1 MIFIFTLLCGA
12 SKAFMKALQAFIKP
26 FEAPQRHVKIKI
38 QLNFFSLSR
47 IETGRVN
54 IGSKSRLSWLSHVQL
69 QSWLIP
75 GHCVSHKN
83 ELAVK
88 DTPEA
93 AGFTH
98 VDYIY
103 LSIFYLLKN
112 SSATK
117 SDVQEVAKWSLCQP
131 IP

>member
-1 MIFIFTLLCGA
+1 MKLLR
-12 SKAFMKALQAFIKP
+12 SFIKP
-26 FEAPQRHVKIKI
+26 FEAPQRHMKIKI
-38 QLNFFSLSR
+38 QLIFFSLSR
-47 IETGRVN
+47 IGTGRVN
-54 IGSKSRLSWLSHVQL
+54 MGSESRLSWLSHVQL

-75 GHCVSHKN
+75 GHCVNHNN

-88 DTPEA
+88 DTTEV
-93 AGFTH
+93 AGFKH

-103 LSIFYLLKN
+103 QSIFYLLKN

-117 SDVQEVAKWSLCQP
+117 SGVQEVAKWSLCQP